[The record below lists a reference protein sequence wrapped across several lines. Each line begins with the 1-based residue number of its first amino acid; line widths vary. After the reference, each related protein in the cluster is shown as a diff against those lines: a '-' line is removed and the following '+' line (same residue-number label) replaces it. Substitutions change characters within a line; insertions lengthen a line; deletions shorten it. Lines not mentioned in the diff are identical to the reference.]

1 MPFPSNEMV
10 YNTAEDLKA
19 RKYIPGNNFQEKR

>member
-1 MPFPSNEMV
+1 MV

-19 RKYIPGNNFQEKR
+19 KFKTSLVEILLIEIDKTYI